1 MKIKTKSLIQITGAL
16 LLACLLS
23 AAMRGQTKEAPVK
36 KIYLQ
41 LAGGASSHD
50 GTVSEFGI
58 QAVLKHNWTATFSYH
73 IMEMDPKNLP
83 ADYDP
88 GYFLILPGMYP
99 TVKMNLFSLTGG
111 KCFQTGRK
119 TWFTTEAGFSVVNGE
134 QMSFTRKAADNG
146 GWYSNSNYSE
156 STEKKN
162 TVGGMLKA
170 DFNWAFLPYAGL
182 GAGVFANFNSI
193 QSPVG
198 FQIKL
203 ICGWMNNKRKKS
215 G

>member
-1 MKIKTKSLIQITGAL
+1 MH
-16 LLACLLS
+16 
-23 AAMRGQTKEAPVK
+23 GQTKETSTK
-36 KIYLQ
+36 KVYLQ
-41 LAGGASSHD
+41 IAGG
-50 GTVSEFGI
+50 GTTQKGI
-58 QAVLKHNWTATFSYH
+58 VGELGVQAVLKHNWTTTLSYQN
-73 IMEMDPKNLP
+73 IEMDPKNLP
-83 ADYDP
+83 SDYDP

-111 KCFQTGRK
+111 KCFQMGRE
-119 TWFTTEAGFSVVNGE
+119 TWITTEAGVSLVNGE
-134 QMSFTRKAADNG
+134 KISFTRKTADNG

-156 STEKKN
+156 TNQKKN

-193 QSPVG
+193 QSPMG
-198 FQIKL
+198 FEVKL

-215 G
+215 E